1 MAAGS
6 PTGDARATILVVEDR
21 PEVLDVLR
29 RTLTTHGYR
38 VVTASDGD
46 AGLHIA
52 LDATPDL
59 VILDV
64 GLPKRNGFD
73 VAKDLRQ
80 RAFRRPILML
90 TALGGVTD
98 RVIGLEA
105 GADDYLAKPFDYEEL
120 LARVK
125 ALLRRASIQADDAT
139 IRVGDLALDT
149 VARRV
154 TRDGVEVSLTAK
166 EYALLEY
173 LMRNAGRVLTREQI
187 SDTVWRQPFDP
198 SSNIVDVYISYVRHK
213 IEGAGTRPLLHTVR
227 GAGYVVSLN
236 PP

>member
-1 MAAGS
+1 MAAGT
-6 PTGDARATILVVEDR
+6 PGNARATILVVEDK

-29 RTLTTHGYR
+29 RSLATHGYR
-38 VVTASDGD
+38 VLTASDGD
-46 AGLHIA
+46 AGLNLA
-52 LDATPDL
+52 LDSAPDL

-73 VAKDLRQ
+73 VAKDLRR

-120 LARVK
+120 HARVK

-173 LMRNAGRVLTREQI
+173 LMRNAGRVVTREQI
-187 SDTVWRQPFDP
+187 SDTVWKQPFDP
-198 SSNIVDVYISYVRHK
+198 SSNIVDVYVSYVRHK
-213 IEGAGTRPLLHTVR
+213 IEGAGARTLLHTVR
-227 GAGYVVSLN
+227 GAGYVVSLD